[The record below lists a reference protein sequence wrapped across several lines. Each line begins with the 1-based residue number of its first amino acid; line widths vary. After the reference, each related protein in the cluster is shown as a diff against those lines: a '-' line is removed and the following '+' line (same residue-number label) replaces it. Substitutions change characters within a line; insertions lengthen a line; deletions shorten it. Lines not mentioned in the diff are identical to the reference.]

1 MRLSTGIR
9 SASGKLGGAFTMSFS
24 QHKFMGF
31 RCKYEYDAKV
41 VIIASDQQI
50 IVMTYTLEQLGET
63 TFSGRRSKDDYD
75 KQEEEES
82 QLLHVNQ

>member
-1 MRLSTGIR
+1 
-9 SASGKLGGAFTMSFS
+9 MSFS

-41 VIIASDQQI
+41 VFIASDQQI

>member
-9 SASGKLGGAFTMSFS
+9 SSSGKLGGAFTMSFS

-41 VIIASDQQI
+41 VIIASDKQI

-63 TFSGRRSKDDYD
+63 TLSDRR
-75 KQEEEES
+75 
-82 QLLHVNQ
+82 